1 MSLYSTAGEY
11 HSSVSRPRHTTRIL
25 LQSST
30 TTGTTSLVQNTRPLK
45 CQDSLKLIHSVPW
58 MEYLLLNLEY
68 FIFYKS
74 QKVAYYGTDNKI
86 ILVVFSFLVPKTYF
100 SHREFSFTLK
110 DDVYIRY
117 QSFSDKTELQKE
129 IQKRCPY
136 KIDIGAVFSYRVMF
150 IYHKDFT
157 NSMTNSIIMI

>member
-1 MSLYSTAGEY
+1 MSLYFTTGEY
-11 HSSVSRPRHTTRIL
+11 HSSPSRPRHTTRVL
-25 LQSST
+25 LQAST
-30 TTGTTSLVQNTRPLK
+30 STSTTSLVQNTRHFK

-58 MEYLLLNLEY
+58 IDLEY

-74 QKVAYYGTDNKI
+74 QKAAYNGIDNKI
-86 ILVVFSFLVPKTYF
+86 ILVIFSFVVPKTYF

-136 KIDIGAVFSYRVMF
+136 KIDIGAVFSYRVMVHF
-150 IYHKDFT
+150 
-157 NSMTNSIIMI
+157 S